1 MLTITLMP
9 AGERRL
15 EAMTDKPIRFDD
27 GAAYET
33 YMGLWSQQAG
43 AQFLDWLQAAP
54 GQHWVDVGCG
64 NGAFTQLLL
73 DRCQPA
79 GVQDVDPSPEQI
91 AFAQGRFA
99 SGVAH
104 FQTGDAMA
112 LPLPDQSATQAVM
125 ALVIFFVPEPE
136 RGVAEMARVLQPG
149 GTASAYAWDILG
161 GFFPWAAMQRAF
173 ATVGRK
179 PNYPPSVGA
188 ANLDALQSLWTGAGF
203 TDVQTDVITVQ
214 RSFKS
219 FDDYWATGILG
230 PSMVAGISKLN
241 ADELKTYRDTVRQ
254 EVGDGPMTIS
264 ARAHA
269 VKGRK
274 PL

>member
-1 MLTITLMP
+1 MS
-9 AGERRL
+9 
-15 EAMTDKPIRFDD
+15 DKPIRFDD
-27 GAAYET
+27 GAAYEK

-43 AQFLDWLQAAP
+43 ARFLDWLQPAP
-54 GQHWVDVGCG
+54 QQHWVDVGCG

-73 DRCQPA
+73 DRCQPL
-79 GVQDVDPSPEQI
+79 GVQGVDPSPEQI
-91 AFAQGRFA
+91 AFAQGRFPGGTA
-99 SGVAH
+99 R

-112 LPLPDQSATQAVM
+112 LPLPDQCATQAVM

-149 GTASAYAWDILG
+149 GIASAYAWDILG

-173 ATVGRK
+173 AAVGRK

-203 TDVQTDVITVQ
+203 TDVQTNVITVQ
-214 RSFKS
+214 RSFSS

-241 ADELKTYRDTVRQ
+241 ADELTIFRDAVQ
-254 EVGDGPMTIS
+254 KGIGDGPMTIS